1 MISNEPRWNSP
12 NWFDM
17 SVVKYKLVP
26 EVDGGCNRQP
36 FSGSSQPASE
46 NPCITPDRHYS
57 DQNVKTCTPDFRPLT
72 LTKIWSLLQIISFC
86 FRTHWLQK
94 LHVWA
99 EIAKSKKVM
108 SSCISLSMQ
117 FYVKEGHLIARLF
130 KWKLVTFKT
139 NDARSEF
146 TKQVQF
152 NSKGI
157 EKFLSWPWAKEKN
170 ILVALSRP

>member
-57 DQNVKTCTPDFRPLT
+57 DQNVKTFYRSSASVSEHTDF
-72 LTKIWSLLQIISFC
+72 KNC
-86 FRTHWLQK
+86 
-94 LHVWA
+94 
-99 EIAKSKKVM
+99 M
-108 SSCISLSMQ
+108 SER
-117 FYVKEGHLIARLF
+117 K
-130 KWKLVTFKT
+130 
-139 NDARSEF
+139 
-146 TKQVQF
+146 
-152 NSKGI
+152 
-157 EKFLSWPWAKEKN
+157 
-170 ILVALSRP
+170 